1 MNEQLKSEVF
11 HGACPHDCPDTC
23 SMVYE
28 VRDGKLVDVRG
39 NKDHP
44 MTRGGLCVKVK
55 DFHDHHAN
63 PDRLL
68 YPLRRKGPKGSGQW
82 ERITW
87 DDAISEIGRRWR
99 AIIAEHG
106 SQAIMPY
113 SYLGNMGLVQG
124 INSGDPFFNRLGT
137 TVNEK
142 TFCASGSSTAWLLTV
157 GPTGGVDPESFVHA
171 KFIVIWA
178 CNSISTN
185 LHHWPFVLE
194 AQKRGAKVVVIDS
207 YRSRT
212 AKAADWHICPKP
224 GTDGALA
231 MGFIHSIIA
240 QGLVDQE
247 WVDKH
252 TYGYPELKYRSA
264 EFSPDYV
271 EKVTGVKAD
280 DIRKFAKEFATA
292 QPSVIRLGVALERH
306 AGGGQAIRAVC
317 ALPALVGSWKH
328 VGGGLLQMPLW
339 DFPVDWAKVSRG
351 DWIKPGTR
359 AINNLRL
366 GAALTGEMGL
376 DPPLKSL
383 FVYCTNPVSQAPETN
398 KIVKGL
404 KREDL
409 FTVVAEHFMTDTAKY
424 ADIVLPN
431 AMAGEAEDMMWSW
444 GHFYFTYN
452 QKAVEPPGE
461 ARPTSDMW
469 RLLAKEMGF
478 DDPVFKMTDSELA
491 AYYINWDDPK
501 MAGIDMEYFKKHGY
515 FKIDVGSA
523 DTRTPHRDGKF
534 PTPSGKVEFL
544 LHDAKNFVAGPF
556 RAMYD
561 GDQDGSPVDPL
572 PGYVPNREA
581 PETNPERAKLY
592 SLNIISPKS
601 HAFLNSCYANEEHK
615 IKAQGEQFVLIS
627 PFDAEKR
634 NIKEGDPVRVYND
647 RGDFTGVAKVTDDVN
662 PGIVVATLG
671 YWRSLNR
678 TDGSVNS
685 ISSDAHCGLGR
696 APTFS
701 DNLVEVSRVNQPAM
715 AAAE

>member
-1 MNEQLKSEVF
+1 
-11 HGACPHDCPDTC
+11 
-23 SMVYE
+23 
-28 VRDGKLVDVRG
+28 
-39 NKDHP
+39 
-44 MTRGGLCVKVK
+44 
-55 DFHDHHAN
+55 
-63 PDRLL
+63 
-68 YPLRRKGPKGSGQW
+68 
-82 ERITW
+82 
-87 DDAISEIGRRWR
+87 
-99 AIIAEHG
+99 
-106 SQAIMPY
+106 
-113 SYLGNMGLVQG
+113 MGLVQG

-171 KFIVIWA
+171 RYIVIWA

-194 AQKRGAKVVVIDS
+194 AQKRGAKIVVIDS

-212 AKAADWHICPKP
+212 AKAADWHICPRP

-231 MGFIHSIIA
+231 MGIINSIIQ
-240 QGLVDQE
+240 QGLIDQDYVE
-247 WVDKH
+247 QH
-252 TYGYPELKYRSA
+252 TYGFEELKKRAA
-264 EFSPDYV
+264 EFTPDYV
-271 EKVTGVKAD
+271 EKITGVKAA
-280 DIRKFAKEFATA
+280 DIAKFAREFATI

-317 ALPALVGSWKH
+317 ALPALVGSWRH

-339 DFPVDWAKVSRG
+339 DFPVDWMKVSRG
-351 DWIKPGTR
+351 DWIKSGTR

-366 GAALTGEMGL
+366 GAALTGEMKL
-376 DPPLKSL
+376 DPPIKSL
-383 FVYCTNPVSQAPETN
+383 FVFCTNPVSQAPETN

-404 KREDL
+404 QREDL
-409 FTVVAEHFMTDTAKY
+409 FTVVAEHFLTDTAKY
-424 ADIVLPN
+424 ADIVLPA

-452 QKAVEPPGE
+452 QKAVDPPGE
-461 ARPTSDMW
+461 CKPTSEMW

-491 AYYINWDDPK
+491 AHYINWDDPK
-501 MAGIDMEYFKKHGY
+501 MGGIDMEHFKAHGY
-515 FKIDVGSA
+515 YKIDVGSA
-523 DTRTPHRDGKF
+523 DTRAPHKDGKF
-534 PTPSGKVEFL
+534 PTASGKVEFL

-561 GDQDGSPVDPL
+561 GDQDGTPVDPL

-581 PETNPERAKLY
+581 PDTNPERAKLY
-592 SLNIISPKS
+592 PLSIISPKS
-601 HAFLNSCYANEEHK
+601 HGFLNSCYANETHK
-615 IKAQGEQFVLIS
+615 IKGQGEQFVLIS
-627 PFDAEKR
+627 PADAAKR
-634 NIKEGDPVRVYND
+634 NIREGDPVRVYND
-647 RGDFTGVAKVTDDVN
+647 RGDFEAVAKVTDDVN
-662 PGIVVATLG
+662 SGIVVATLG

-678 TDGSVNS
+678 SDGSVNS

-701 DNLVEVSRVNQPAM
+701 DNLVEVVRVN
-715 AAAE
+715 

>member
-1 MNEQLKSEVF
+1 MNEQIRSELF

-28 VRDGKLVDVRG
+28 VKAGKLVDVRG
-39 NKDHP
+39 NKQHP
-44 MTRGGLCVKVK
+44 MTRGGLCVKLK

-68 YPLRRKGPKGSGQW
+68 YPMLRTGPKGSGQYK
-82 ERITW
+82 RISW
-87 DDAISEIGRRWR
+87 DEAISTIGQNWR
-99 AIIAEHG
+99 EIIAKYGAE
-106 SQAIMPY
+106 AIMPQ

-124 INSGDPFFNRLGT
+124 INSGDPFFNKLGC

-142 TFCASGSSTAWLLTV
+142 TFCASGSSTAWLMSV

-207 YRSRT
+207 YKSRT
-212 AKAADWHICPKP
+212 AKAGDWHICPKP

-231 MGFIHSIIA
+231 MGFINAIIQ
-240 QGLVDQE
+240 QGLVDQDY
-247 WVDKH
+247 VDQH
-252 TYGYPELKYRSA
+252 TYGYPDLKERA
-264 EFSPDYV
+264 TDFTPEYV
-271 EKVTGVKAD
+271 EKITGVKAA
-280 DIRKFAKEFATA
+280 DIKKFAHEFATA
-292 QPSVIRLGVALERH
+292 QPSVIRIGVALERS
-306 AGGGQAIRAVC
+306 AGGGQAIRAAC

-339 DFPVDWAKVSRG
+339 DFPVDWAKVSRA
-351 DWIKPGTR
+351 DWNKPNQR
-359 AINNLRL
+359 VVNNLRL
-366 GAALTGEMGL
+366 GAALTGEMKL
-376 DPPLKSL
+376 DPPIKSL

-404 KREDL
+404 QREDL
-409 FTVVAEHFMTDTAKY
+409 FTVVAEHFLTDTAKY
-424 ADIVLPN
+424 ADIVLPA

-452 QKAVEPPGE
+452 EKAIDPPGE
-461 ARPTSDMW
+461 CWPTSEMW
-469 RLLAKEMGF
+469 RRLAKEMGF
-478 DDPVFKMTDSELA
+478 DDPLFKMTDHELA
-491 AYYINWDDPK
+491 ATYINWDDPK
-501 MAGIDMEYFKKHGY
+501 MAGVDMAYFKKHGY
-515 FKIDVGSA
+515 YRIDVGPVDS
-523 DTRTPHRDGKF
+523 RTPHKDGQF

-556 RAMYD
+556 RMMND
-561 GDQDGSPVDPL
+561 GNQDGTAVDPL
-572 PGYVPNREA
+572 PGYVPPRET
-581 PETNPERAKLY
+581 PETNPDQAKLY

-601 HAFLNSCYANEEHK
+601 HGFLNSCYANEPHK
-615 IKAQGEQFVLIS
+615 IKGQGEQFVLIS
-627 PFDAEKR
+627 PADAAKR
-634 NIKEGDPVRVYND
+634 NIREGDPVRVFNG
-647 RGDFTGVAKVTDDVN
+647 RGDFEAVARVTDDVN

-678 TDGSVNS
+678 SDGSVNS
-685 ISSDAHCGLGR
+685 ISSQEWGGLGR
-696 APTFS
+696 SPSFS
-701 DNLVEVSRVNQPAM
+701 DNLVEVARVN
-715 AAAE
+715 

>member
-1 MNEQLKSEVF
+1 MNEQVKSEIF

-23 SMVYE
+23 AMDYE
-28 VRDGKLVDVRG
+28 VRGGKLVDVRG
-39 NKDHP
+39 KKSHP
-44 MTRGGLCVKVK
+44 MTRGGLCVKLK

-68 YPLRRKGPKGSGQW
+68 YPLRRSGPKGSKQFT
-82 ERITW
+82 RISW
-87 DDAISEIGRRWR
+87 DEAISEIGKNWR
-99 AIIAEHG
+99 EIIKTHG
-106 SQAIMPY
+106 AQAIMPQ

-212 AKAADWHICPKP
+212 AKAGDWHICPKP

-231 MGFIHSIIA
+231 MGFINAIIT
-240 QGLVDQE
+240 QGLADKEYVE
-247 WVDKH
+247 KH
-252 TYGYPELKYRSA
+252 THGYAELAARAA
-264 EFSPDYV
+264 EFTPDYV
-271 EKVTGVKAD
+271 ESITGVPAAD
-280 DIRKFAKEFATA
+280 VMKFGREFATA
-292 QPSVIRLGVALERH
+292 QPSVIRLGVALERS
-306 AGGGQAIRAVC
+306 AGGAQAIRAAC
-317 ALPALVGSWKH
+317 CLPALVGSWRH
-328 VGGGLLQMPLW
+328 VGGGLMQMPLW
-339 DFPVDWAKVSRG
+339 DFPVDWMKVSRG

-359 AINNLRL
+359 VVNNLRL
-366 GAALTGEMGL
+366 GAALTGEMKL
-376 DPPLKSL
+376 DPPIKSL

-404 KREDL
+404 QRDDL
-409 FTVVAEHFMTDTAKY
+409 FTVVAEHFLTDTAKY
-424 ADIVLPN
+424 ADIVLPA

-461 ARPTSDMW
+461 CLPTSEMW
-469 RLLAKEMGF
+469 RRLAAEMGF
-478 DDPVFKMTDSELA
+478 DDPIFKMTDSELCA
-491 AYYINWDDPK
+491 HYINWDDPK
-501 MAGIDMEYFKKHGY
+501 MAGATMEHFKTHGY

-523 DTRTPHRDGKF
+523 DTRAPHKEGKF

-544 LHDAKNFVAGPF
+544 LHDARNFVAGPF
-556 RAMYD
+556 RMMYE
-561 GDQDGSPVDPL
+561 GEQSGEPVDPL
-572 PGYVPNREA
+572 PGYVPARER
-581 PETNPERAKLY
+581 PETNPDAAKLY
-592 SLNIISPKS
+592 PLNILSPKS
-601 HAFLNSCYANEEHK
+601 HGFLNSCYANEKHK
-615 IKAQGEQFVLIS
+615 IKGQGDQFVMIS
-627 PFDAEKR
+627 PADAATR
-634 NIKEGDPVRVYND
+634 SIREGDPVRVHNG
-647 RGDFTGVAKVTDDVN
+647 RGDFEGVARVTDDVPN
-662 PGIVVATLG
+662 GVVVATLG

-678 TDGSVNS
+678 SDGSVNS
-685 ISSDAHCGLGR
+685 ISSAEWSGLGR

-701 DNLVEVSRVNQPAM
+701 DNLVEVTRVN
-715 AAAE
+715 

>member
-1 MNEQLKSEVF
+1 MNEQPQRTTF
-11 HGACPHDCPDTC
+11 FGACPHDCPDTC
-23 SMVYE
+23 AMVYE
-28 VRDGKLVDVRG
+28 VENGRLIEVRG

-44 MTRGGLCVKVK
+44 MTRGGLCVKLK

-63 PDRLL
+63 PDRLK
-68 YPLRRKGPKGSGQW
+68 YPLRRTGPKGSKQF

-87 DDAISEIGRRWR
+87 DEAVAEIGWRWR
-99 AIIAEHG
+99 EIIATYG

-194 AQKRGAKVVVIDS
+194 AQKRGAKIVVIDS

-212 AKAADWHICPKP
+212 AKAADWHICPRP

-231 MGFIHSIIA
+231 MGIINSIIA
-240 QGLVDQE
+240 YGLVDRDYVEQ
-247 WVDKH
+247 H
-252 TYGYPELKYRSA
+252 TYGFEELKARAA
-264 EFSPDYV
+264 EFTPDYV
-271 EKVTGVKAD
+271 EKITGVKAS
-280 DIRKFAKEFATA
+280 DIAKFAKEFATT
-292 QPSVIRLGVALERH
+292 QPSVIRIGVALERH

-317 ALPALVGSWKH
+317 ALPALVGSWRH

-339 DFPVDWAKVSRG
+339 DFPVDWMKVSRG

-359 AINNLRL
+359 AINNLKL
-366 GAALTGEMGL
+366 GAALTGEMKL

-383 FVYCTNPVSQAPETN
+383 FVFCTNPVSQAPETN

-409 FTVVAEHFMTDTAKY
+409 FTVVAEHFLTDTAKY
-424 ADIVLPN
+424 ADIVLPS

-452 QKAVEPPGE
+452 QKAVDPPGE
-461 ARPTSDMW
+461 CKPTSEMW

-478 DDPVFKMTDSELA
+478 DDPVFKMSDSELA
-491 AYYINWDDPK
+491 AHYINWDDPK
-501 MAGIDMEYFKKHGY
+501 MRGVGMAYFKTHGY
-515 FKIDVGSA
+515 YKIDVGSA
-523 DTRTPHRDGKF
+523 DTRVPHKDGKF
-534 PTPSGKVEFL
+534 PTASGKVEFL

-556 RAMYD
+556 RAMYE

-572 PGYVPNREA
+572 PGYLPNREA
-581 PETNPERAKLY
+581 PETNPDRAKLY
-592 SLNIISPKS
+592 PLNVISPKS
-601 HAFLNSCYANEEHK
+601 HGFLNSCYANETHK
-615 IKAQGEQFVLIS
+615 IKGQGEQFVLIS
-627 PFDAEKR
+627 PADAAQR
-634 NIKEGDPVRVYND
+634 GIREGDPVRVFND
-647 RGDFTGVAKVTDDVN
+647 RGDFEGVAKVTDDVN
-662 PGIVVATLG
+662 SGIVVATLG

-678 TDGSVNS
+678 SDGSVNS

-701 DNLVEVSRVNQPAM
+701 DNLVQVVRVN
-715 AAAE
+715 

>member
-1 MNEQLKSEVF
+1 MNELPQRQTF
-11 HGACPHDCPDTC
+11 FGACPHDCPDTC
-23 SMVYE
+23 AMVYE
-28 VRDGKLVDVRG
+28 VDGDRLVEVRG

-44 MTRGGLCVKVK
+44 VTRGTLCVKLK

-63 PDRLL
+63 PERLL
-68 YPLRRKGPKGSGQW
+68 YPLRRTGPKGSKQF
-82 ERITW
+82 ERISW
-87 DDAISEIGRRWR
+87 DEAISEIGRRWR
-99 AIIAEHG
+99 EIIATYG

-113 SYLGNMGLVQG
+113 SYLGNMGMVQG

-212 AKAADWHICPKP
+212 AKAGDWHICPRP

-231 MGFIHSIIA
+231 MGIIHSIIS
-240 QGLVDQE
+240 QGLVDRDYVEQ
-247 WVDKH
+247 H
-252 TYGYPELKYRSA
+252 TYGFEELKVRAA
-264 EFSPDYV
+264 EFTSDYV
-271 EKVTGVKAD
+271 EKITGVTAAD
-280 DIRKFAKEFATA
+280 VTRFARAFATV

-306 AGGGQAIRAVC
+306 TGGGQAIRAVC

-339 DFPVDWAKVSRG
+339 DFPVDWMKVSRG

-359 AINNLRL
+359 AINNLKL
-366 GAALTGEMGL
+366 GAALTGEMKL

-383 FVYCTNPVSQAPETN
+383 FVFCTNPVSQAPETN

-404 KREDL
+404 QREDL
-409 FTVVAEHFMTDTAKY
+409 FTVVAEHFLTDTAKY
-424 ADIVLPN
+424 ADIVLPA

-452 QKAVEPPGE
+452 QKAVDPPGE
-461 ARPTSDMW
+461 CKPTSDLW
-469 RLLAKEMGF
+469 RLLAREMGF
-478 DDPVFKMTDSELA
+478 DDTVFKMTDSELA

-501 MAGIDMEYFKKHGY
+501 MRGIDMEHFKTHGY
-515 FKIDVGSA
+515 YKIDVGAA
-523 DTRTPHRDGKF
+523 DTRTPHKDGKF

-556 RAMYD
+556 RAMHE

-572 PGYVPNREA
+572 PGYIPNREA

-592 SLNIISPKS
+592 ALNIISPKS
-601 HAFLNSCYANEEHK
+601 HGFLNSCYANEPHK
-615 IKAQGEQFVLIS
+615 IRGQGEQFVLIS
-627 PFDAEKR
+627 PADAAKR
-634 NIKEGDPVRVYND
+634 NIREGDPVRVYND
-647 RGDFTGVAKVTDDVN
+647 RGDFEGVAKVTDDVN

-678 TDGSVNS
+678 SDGSVNS

-701 DNLVEVSRVNQPAM
+701 DNLVEVSRVN
-715 AAAE
+715 

>member
-1 MNEQLKSEVF
+1 MNEQLKAETF
-11 HGACPHDCPDTC
+11 FGACPHDCPDTC
-23 SMVYE
+23 AMIYE
-28 VRDGKLVDVRG
+28 VKGGRLVDVRG
-39 NKDHP
+39 NKEHP
-44 MTRGGLCVKVK
+44 MTRGGLCVKLK

-63 PDRLL
+63 PDRLMH
-68 YPLRRKGPKGSGQW
+68 PLRRTGPKGSRQY

-87 DDAISEIGRRWR
+87 DAAITEIGRRWR
-99 AIIAEHG
+99 EIIATHG

-124 INSGDPFFNRLGT
+124 INSGDPFFNRLGA

-171 KFIVIWA
+171 KYVVIWA
-178 CNSISTN
+178 SNSISTN

-194 AQKRGAKVVVIDS
+194 AQKRGAKVVVIDA

-212 AKAADWHICPKP
+212 AKAGDWHICPKP

-231 MGFIHSIIA
+231 MGFIHEIIA
-240 QGLVDQE
+240 QGLVDRE
-247 WVDKH
+247 WVDAH
-252 TYGYPELKYRSA
+252 THGYPELAARAA
-264 EFSPDYV
+264 EFTPAHV
-271 EKVTGVKAD
+271 EAITGVKAA
-280 DIRKFAKEFATA
+280 DISRFAREFATA
-292 QPSVIRLGVALERH
+292 QPSVIRFGVALERS

-317 ALPALVGSWKH
+317 ALPALVGSWRH

-339 DFPVDWAKVSRG
+339 DFPVDWMKVSRG

-359 AINNLRL
+359 VVNNLRL
-366 GAALTGEMGL
+366 GQALTGEMKL

-404 KREDL
+404 EREDL

-424 ADIVLPN
+424 ADIILPA

-444 GHFYFTYN
+444 GHLYFTYN
-452 QKAVEPPGE
+452 QKAIDPPGE
-461 ARPTSDMW
+461 CLPTSEMW
-469 RLLAKEMGF
+469 RRLAKEMGF
-478 DDPVFKMTDSELA
+478 DDPIFRMTDSELA
-491 AYYINWDDPK
+491 AEFINWDDPK
-501 MAGIDMEYFKKHGY
+501 MAGVTMEHFKRHGY

-544 LHDAKNFVAGPF
+544 LNDAKNFVAGPF
-556 RAMYD
+556 RMMYD
-561 GDQDGSPVDPL
+561 GEQSGEPVDPL
-572 PGYVPNREA
+572 PGYVPPRET
-581 PETNPERAKLY
+581 PSTNAEAAKLY

-601 HAFLNSCYANEEHK
+601 HGFLNSCYANEPHK
-615 IKAQGEQFVLIS
+615 IKGQGEQFVMVS
-627 PFDAEKR
+627 PADASSR
-634 NIKEGDPVRVYND
+634 NIRDGDPVRVFNG
-647 RGDFTGVAKVTDDVN
+647 RGDFEGVARVTDDV
-662 PGIVVATLG
+662 PTGVVVATLG

-678 TDGSVNS
+678 SDGSVNS
-685 ISSDAHCGLGR
+685 ISSDAWSGLGR

-701 DNLVEVSRVNQPAM
+701 DNLVEVARVN
-715 AAAE
+715 

>member
-1 MNEQLKSEVF
+1 MMQPQRETF
-11 HGACPHDCPDTC
+11 FGACPHDCPDTC
-23 SMVYE
+23 AMVYE
-28 VRDGKLVDVRG
+28 VQDGKLVEVRG

-44 MTRGGLCVKVK
+44 MTRGTLCVKLK

-63 PDRLL
+63 PDRLK
-68 YPLRRKGPKGSGQW
+68 YPLRRTGPKGSKQF
-82 ERITW
+82 ERISW
-87 DDAISEIGRRWR
+87 EEAIAEIGRRWR
-99 AIIAEHG
+99 EIIATYG

-157 GPTGGVDPESFVHA
+157 GPTGGVDPESFVHS

-212 AKAADWHICPKP
+212 AKAGDWHICPRP

-231 MGFIHSIIA
+231 MGIINSIIA
-240 QGLVDQE
+240 QGLVDRDYVEQ
-247 WVDKH
+247 H
-252 TYGYPELKYRSA
+252 TYGFEELKARAA
-264 EFSPDYV
+264 EFTPDYV
-271 EKVTGVKAD
+271 ERITGVKAS
-280 DIRKFAKEFATA
+280 DIRTFAKEFATT

-339 DFPVDWAKVSRG
+339 DFPVDWMKVSRG

-359 AINNLRL
+359 AINNLKL
-366 GAALTGEMGL
+366 GAALTGEMQL

-383 FVYCTNPVSQAPETN
+383 FVFCTNPVSQAPETN

-404 KREDL
+404 QREDL
-409 FTVVAEHFMTDTAKY
+409 FTVVAEHFLTDTAKY
-424 ADIVLPN
+424 ADIVLPA

-452 QKAVEPPGE
+452 QKAVDPPGE
-461 ARPTSDMW
+461 CKPTSDMW
-469 RLLAKEMGF
+469 RMLAKEMGF

-491 AYYINWDDPK
+491 AHYINWADPK
-501 MAGIDMEYFKKHGY
+501 MGGIDMEHFKTHGY
-515 FKIDVGSA
+515 YKIDVGAA
-523 DTRTPHRDGKF
+523 DTRTPHKRRQVPDALRQGRV
-534 PTPSGKVEFL
+534 PAARCQELRRRPVPGHVRGRPGRLGGRSAAGIRAEPRSSGDQPGARQALRAQHHLAEEPRLLEFL
-544 LHDAKNFVAGPF
+544 L
-556 RAMYD
+556 R
-561 GDQDGSPVDPL
+561 Q
-572 PGYVPNREA
+572 REA
-581 PETNPERAKLY
+581 QDQRP
-592 SLNIISPKS
+592 
-601 HAFLNSCYANEEHK
+601 
-615 IKAQGEQFVLIS
+615 
-627 PFDAEKR
+627 
-634 NIKEGDPVRVYND
+634 
-647 RGDFTGVAKVTDDVN
+647 
-662 PGIVVATLG
+662 
-671 YWRSLNR
+671 
-678 TDGSVNS
+678 
-685 ISSDAHCGLGR
+685 GR
-696 APTFS
+696 AVRA
-701 DNLVEVSRVNQPAM
+701 DLARRRGEAEHSRRRSRAGL
-715 AAAE
+715 

>member
-1 MNEQLKSEVF
+1 MNEQLKRETF

-23 SMVYE
+23 AMVYE
-28 VRDGKLVDVRG
+28 AVGGRLVEVKGR
-39 NKDHP
+39 KDHP
-44 MTRGGLCVKVK
+44 MTNGGLCVKLK

-68 YPLRRKGPKGSGQW
+68 YPLRRSGPKGSKQYA
-82 ERITW
+82 RISW
-87 DDAISEIGRRWR
+87 DEAISEIGKRWR
-99 AIIAEHG
+99 EIIATYG

-171 KFIVIWA
+171 RYIVIWA
-178 CNSISTN
+178 SNSISTN

-194 AQKRGAKVVVIDS
+194 AQKRGAKIVVIDAH
-207 YRSRT
+207 RSRT
-212 AKAADWHICPKP
+212 AKAADWHICPRP

-231 MGFIHSIIA
+231 MGFINSIVE
-240 QGLVDQE
+240 QGLVDQDY
-247 WVDKH
+247 VDNH
-252 TYGYPELKYRSA
+252 TYGFAELKARAA
-264 EFSPDYV
+264 EFTPLYV
-271 EKVTGVKAD
+271 EKVTGVPAAD
-280 DIRKFAKEFATA
+280 IVRFAKEFATA

-306 AGGGQAIRAVC
+306 KGGGQTIRAAC
-317 ALPALVGSWKH
+317 ALPALVGSWRH
-328 VGGGLLQMPLW
+328 VGGGLLQMPIW
-339 DFPVDWAKVSRG
+339 EFPVDWVKAARP

-359 AINNLRL
+359 VVNNLQL
-366 GAALTGEMGL
+366 GRALTGEMQL
-376 DPPLKSL
+376 DPPIKSL
-383 FVYCTNPVSQAPETN
+383 FVFCTNPVSQAPETN

-404 KREDL
+404 QREDL
-409 FTVVAEHFMTDTAKY
+409 FTVVSEHFMTDTAKY
-424 ADIVLPN
+424 ADIILPA
-431 AMAGEAEDMMWSW
+431 AMAAEAEDMFWSW
-444 GHFYFTYN
+444 GQLYFTYN
-452 QKAVEPPGE
+452 QKAIDPPGE
-461 ARPTSDMW
+461 CKPTSDMW

-491 AYYINWDDPK
+491 AAYINWDDPK
-501 MAGIDMEYFKKHGY
+501 MGGIDMAYFKKHGY
-515 FKIDVGSA
+515 YKIAVGSA
-523 DTRTPHRDGKF
+523 DTRTPHAEGKF

-556 RAMYD
+556 RAMYE
-561 GDQDGSPVDPL
+561 GEQDGSPVDPL

-592 SLNIISPKS
+592 SLNIITPKS
-601 HAFLNSCYANEEHK
+601 HGFLNSCYANEAHK
-615 IKAQGEQFVLIS
+615 IKGQGEQFVLIN
-627 PFDAEKR
+627 PADAGKR
-634 NIKEGDPVRVYND
+634 QIREGDPVRVFND
-647 RGDFTGVAKVTDDVN
+647 RGDFEGVARVTDDTPTGV
-662 PGIVVATLG
+662 IVSTLG

-678 TDGSVNS
+678 SDGSVNS

-701 DNLVEVSRVNQPAM
+701 DNLVEVTRVN
-715 AAAE
+715 

>member
-1 MNEQLKSEVF
+1 MNELPQRQTF
-11 HGACPHDCPDTC
+11 FGACPHDCPDTC
-23 SMVYE
+23 AMVYE
-28 VRDGKLVDVRG
+28 VDGDRLVEVRG

-44 MTRGGLCVKVK
+44 VTRGTLCVKLK

-63 PDRLL
+63 PERLL
-68 YPLRRKGPKGSGQW
+68 YPLRRTGPKGSKQF
-82 ERITW
+82 ERISW
-87 DDAISEIGRRWR
+87 DEAISEIGRRWR
-99 AIIAEHG
+99 EIIATYG

-212 AKAADWHICPKP
+212 AKAGDWHICPRP

-231 MGFIHSIIA
+231 MGIIHSIIS
-240 QGLVDQE
+240 QGLVDRDYVEQ
-247 WVDKH
+247 H
-252 TYGYPELKYRSA
+252 TYGFEELKVRAA
-264 EFSPDYV
+264 EFTSDYV
-271 EKVTGVKAD
+271 EKITGVTAAD
-280 DIRKFAKEFATA
+280 VTRFARAFATV

-306 AGGGQAIRAVC
+306 TGGGQAIRAVC
-317 ALPALVGSWKH
+317 ALPALAGSWKH

-339 DFPVDWAKVSRG
+339 DFPVDWMKVSRG

-359 AINNLRL
+359 AINNLKL
-366 GAALTGEMGL
+366 GAALTGEMKL

-383 FVYCTNPVSQAPETN
+383 FVFCTNPVSQAPETN

-404 KREDL
+404 QREDL
-409 FTVVAEHFMTDTAKY
+409 FTVVAEHFLTDTAKY
-424 ADIVLPN
+424 ADIVLPA

-452 QKAVEPPGE
+452 QKAVDPPGE
-461 ARPTSDMW
+461 CKPTSDLW
-469 RLLAKEMGF
+469 RLLAREMGF
-478 DDPVFKMTDSELA
+478 DDTVFKMTDSELA

-501 MAGIDMEYFKKHGY
+501 MRGIDMEHFKTHGY
-515 FKIDVGSA
+515 YKIDVGAA
-523 DTRTPHRDGKF
+523 DTRTPHKDGKF

-556 RAMYD
+556 RAMHE

-572 PGYVPNREA
+572 PGYIPNREA

-592 SLNIISPKS
+592 ALNIISPKS
-601 HAFLNSCYANEEHK
+601 HGFLNSCYANEPHK
-615 IKAQGEQFVLIS
+615 IRGQGEQFVLIS
-627 PFDAEKR
+627 PADAAKR
-634 NIKEGDPVRVYND
+634 NIREGDPVRVYND
-647 RGDFTGVAKVTDDVN
+647 RGDFEGVAKVTDDVN

-678 TDGSVNS
+678 SDGSVNS

-701 DNLVEVSRVNQPAM
+701 DNLVEVSRVN
-715 AAAE
+715 